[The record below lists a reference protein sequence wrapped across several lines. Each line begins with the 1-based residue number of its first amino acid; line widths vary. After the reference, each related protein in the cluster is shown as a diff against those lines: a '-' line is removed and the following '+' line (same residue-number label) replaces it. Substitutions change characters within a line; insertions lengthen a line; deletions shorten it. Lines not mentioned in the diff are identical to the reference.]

1 MTTPVSTLRQLA
13 TEYQSLGLPAI
24 PAYRGRP
31 LVLWQPYQQRLPE
44 PEEVEGWP
52 WQKADAV
59 AVICGHPAP
68 GGGFWWVLDIE
79 HQHRAEAERWLDE
92 THPGWRHGLVAR
104 SQRDGLHVYCLSRQP
119 VRTTKHRWG
128 DVKGAG
134 SLIFA
139 PPSKAYKPDA
149 VGDYQWLSY
158 QPQAALWLEPSD
170 LPWPSDNGHRRE
182 LLGETL
188 KLERTIPI
196 GSRNTVL
203 TRVAGWLRG
212 EGQLEP
218 DEVLA
223 VLRMM
228 NRRCEEPLPDQE
240 LEAIAR
246 SSSRW
251 SPNPVLV
258 VSNGKHEFVS
268 SHRGDDREETNSVPD
283 SWQPVALS
291 ALDGDSTSVEWLWD
305 GFLAKGHLTD
315 FYALWKAGK
324 TTLLAALLQRMEH
337 GGELA
342 GRTVRPGKA
351 LVVTEEPKAKWVERR
366 EALALGDHVHI
377 VSRPFPKRPNHAE
390 WHTFTSHVTRLVVE
404 HGYDLVVFDALP
416 NLWPVRDEND
426 ASETVTAL
434 LPLQAIATAGC
445 AVLFV
450 RHPRKSD
457 GSQATAGR
465 GSGAIA
471 GFVDIII
478 EMRRYEP
485 EQQQDTRRVLS
496 VYSRY
501 EPFEMVIRWAG
512 DGQYETLGTPAAYS
526 AEAQRQRLLE
536 ALAEQDGATTADLA
550 KAVELP
556 YATVSKRLGELEAAG
571 QVVRAG
577 TGKRGDPYRWFLANG
592 DDDPDGDDFF
602 SSRYTP
608 MREEK
613 KSDDDPGKHHIPHG
627 EAQKASHDPV
637 GHASRAVTG
646 HSLYSDGDSDHD
658 PGKPKNPHQNY
669 EKTSRTPANPQGGFF
684 SSRYTPNREEKKIPG
699 ETDFSHGE
707 AKKTSRTPDD
717 FFSSRYTPRREEK
730 KTDGIPENPHQNC
743 KKASRTPADH
753 TSGSSDEHENPH
765 QNCKKTSR
773 TCVVCGRALLQVSG
787 QSALYCS
794 TACKT
799 KAYRQRQS
807 SADTPGRV
815 EPEPLAVEGTTLTLT
830 PFTSVNVNESRHQQR
845 APGRVT
851 PGSLATETNGHP
863 PDPGTCLDCHQPIT
877 DPGFSYRCP
886 RCLKARLDRLGWEYP
901 EKLVRWLQ
909 THDQKE
915 GRR

>member
-1 MTTPVSTLRQLA
+1 MATSAATLQRLA
-13 TEYQSLGLPAI
+13 TEYQSLGLPVI
-24 PAYRGRP
+24 PIRQGRP
-31 LVLWQPYQQRLPE
+31 LVRWEPYQDRLPT
-44 PEEVEGWP
+44 PEEIEGWP
-52 WQKADAV
+52 WGQADGL
-59 AVICGHPAP
+59 AVITGHRDPLT
-68 GGGFWWVLDIE
+68 GLHWWVLDIE
-79 HQHRAEAERWLDE
+79 RQHRARAEAWLDE
-92 THPGWRHGLVAR
+92 EHPGWRKGLVAE
-104 SQRDGLHVYCLSRQP
+104 SQRGGLHVYCLSRQP
-119 VRTTKHRWG
+119 VPTAKHPWG
-128 DVKGAG
+128 DIKGVG
-134 SLIFA
+134 GLVYA
-139 PPSKAYKPDA
+139 PPTKAYKPDA
-149 VGDYQWLSY
+149 SRDYQWLSFN
-158 QPQAALWLEPSD
+158 PSEALELEPTD
-170 LPWPSDNGHRRE
+170 LPWPDAPAGNGHHQE
-182 LLGETL
+182 PLGETL
-188 KLERTIPI
+188 KLERTIPV
-196 GSRNTVL
+196 GARNTVL

-228 NRRCEEPLPDQE
+228 NRRCEEPLPDEE
-240 LEAIAR
+240 LETIAR
-246 SSSRW
+246 SASKW

-324 TTLLAALLQRMEH
+324 TTLLAALLQRLEH

-342 GRTVRPGKA
+342 GRVVRPGKA
-351 LVVTEEPKAKWVERR
+351 LVVTEEPKAKWIERR

-377 VSRPFPKRPNHAE
+377 ISRPFPKRPNHAE
-390 WHTFTSHVTRLVVE
+390 WHTFTSHITRLVVE

-577 TGKRGDPYRWFLANG
+577 TGKRGDPYRWFVANG
-592 DDDPDGDDFF
+592 DDDPNGDDFF

-613 KSDDDPGKHHIPHG
+613 K
-627 EAQKASHDPV
+627 
-637 GHASRAVTG
+637 T
-646 HSLYSDGDSDHD
+646 DGT
-658 PGKPKNPHQNY
+658 PKNPHQNC
-669 EKTSRTPANPQGGFF
+669 EKAL
-684 SSRYTPNREEKKIPG
+684 
-699 ETDFSHGE
+699 H
-707 AKKTSRTPDD
+707 
-717 FFSSRYTPRREEK
+717 
-730 KTDGIPENPHQNC
+730 
-743 KKASRTPADH
+743 TPADH
-753 TSGSSDEHENPH
+753 TSGSSDEPKNPH
-765 QNCKKTSR
+765 QNCEKALH
-773 TCVVCGRALLQVSG
+773 TCVVCGQALLQVSG

-794 TACKT
+794 TACRV

-807 SADTPGRV
+807 SANTPGQGDPVR
-815 EPEPLAVEGTTLTLT
+815 PAVEK
-830 PFTSVNVNESRHQQR
+830 
-845 APGRVT
+845 
-851 PGSLATETNGHP
+851 ATDV
-863 PDPGTCLDCHQPIT
+863 PDPSVCLDCGQRI
-877 DPGFSYRCP
+877 DAEGFLYRCP
-886 RCLKARLDRLGWEYP
+886 PCLQARYDKLGWQYP
-901 EKLVRWLQ
+901 EKLVRWLRV
-909 THDQKE
+909 HAQKE
-915 GRR
+915 GR

>member
-1 MTTPVSTLRQLA
+1 MHRSASTLQRLA

-24 PAYRGRP
+24 PIRQGRP
-31 LVLWQPYQQRLPE
+31 LVRWEPYQDRLPE
-44 PEEVEGWP
+44 AEEIERWP
-52 WQKADAV
+52 WGQADGL
-59 AVICGHPAP
+59 AVITGHCNPFT
-68 GGGFWWVLDIE
+68 GLYWWVWDIE
-79 HQHRAEAERWLDE
+79 RQHRARAEAWLDE
-92 THPGWRHGLVAR
+92 EYPGWWKGLVAQ
-104 SQRDGLHVYCLSRQP
+104 SQRGGLHVYCLSRQP
-119 VRTTKHRWG
+119 VPTAKHPWS
-128 DVKGAG
+128 DIKGVG
-134 SLIFA
+134 GLVYA
-139 PPSKAYKPDA
+139 PPTKTYKPDA
-149 VGDYQWLSY
+149 SRDYQWLSFN
-158 QPQAALWLEPSD
+158 PSETLELEPTD
-170 LPWPSDNGHRRE
+170 LPWPDAPAGNGHRRE
-182 LLGETL
+182 PLGETL
-188 KLERTIPI
+188 KLERTIPV
-196 GSRNTVL
+196 GARNTVL

-228 NRRCEEPLPDQE
+228 NRRCEEPLPDEE
-240 LEAIAR
+240 LQAITR
-246 SSSRW
+246 SASKW

-258 VSNGKHEFVS
+258 VSNGKDEFVS

-291 ALDGDSTSVEWLWD
+291 ALDADSTSVEWLWD
-305 GFLAKGHLTD
+305 GFLSKGHLTD

-342 GRTVRPGKA
+342 GRVVRPGKA

-366 EALALGDHVHI
+366 EALGLGDHVHI

-501 EPFEMVIRWAG
+501 EPFEVVIRWNG
-512 DGQYETLGTPAAYS
+512 DGQYETLGSPAAYS

-627 EAQKASHDPV
+627 EAKNGGHGPAGAAGHGSGFFSSRYTPIREEKKSPGETEVSHEEAKIGGHDPA
-637 GHASRAVTG
+637 GHTGQAVTDHRDYSDSDSDDDPGKQEVSHAEAKIGGHGCVVHTSRVVTG
-646 HSLYSDGDSDHD
+646 HSLYSDGDSDD
-658 PGKPKNPHQNY
+658 DDGKPD
-669 EKTSRTPANPQGGFF
+669 
-684 SSRYTPNREEKKIPG
+684 I
-699 ETDFSHGE
+699 SHGE
-707 AKKTSRTPDD
+707 AKI
-717 FFSSRYTPRREEK
+717 
-730 KTDGIPENPHQNC
+730 GGH
-743 KKASRTPADH
+743 
-753 TSGSSDEHENPH
+753 G
-765 QNCKKTSR
+765 
-773 TCVVCGRALLQVSG
+773 CVVCGKPVALWG
-787 QSALYCS
+787 GKPARFCS
-794 TACKT
+794 DSCRKKFT
-799 KAYRQRQS
+799 RQQ
-807 SADTPGRV
+807 DTP
-815 EPEPLAVEGTTLTLT
+815 
-830 PFTSVNVNESRHQQR
+830 S
-845 APGRVT
+845 RVT
-851 PGSLATETNGHP
+851 QGSLATEKTNGHP
-863 PDPGTCLDCHQPIT
+863 PDPVTCIDCGQLIAAE
-877 DPGFSYRCP
+877 GFRYRCP
-886 RCLKARLDRLGWEYP
+886 ACLKARYDQLQLEYP
-901 EKLVRWLQ
+901 EQLARWLRSGAN
-909 THDQKE
+909 DNLE
-915 GRR
+915 VR

>member
-1 MTTPVSTLRQLA
+1 MPT
-13 TEYQSLGLPAI
+13 
-24 PAYRGRP
+24 
-31 LVLWQPYQQRLPE
+31 
-44 PEEVEGWP
+44 PEEIEGWP
-52 WQKADAV
+52 WGQADGL
-59 AVICGHPAP
+59 AVITGHRDPLT
-68 GGGFWWVLDIE
+68 GLHWWVLDIE
-79 HQHRAEAERWLDE
+79 RQHRATAEAWLGE
-92 THPGWRHGLVAR
+92 EHPGWWKGLVAE
-104 SQRDGLHVYCLSRQP
+104 SQRGGLHVYCLSRQP
-119 VRTTKHRWG
+119 VPTAKHPWG
-128 DVKGAG
+128 DIKGVG
-134 SLIFA
+134 GLVYA
-139 PPSKAYKPDA
+139 PPTKAYKPDA
-149 VGDYQWLSY
+149 SRDYQWLSFN
-158 QPQAALWLEPSD
+158 PSEALELEPTD
-170 LPWPSDNGHRRE
+170 LPWPDAPAGNGHRRE
-182 LLGETL
+182 PLGETL
-188 KLERTIPI
+188 KLERTIPV
-196 GSRNTVL
+196 GARNTVL

-228 NRRCEEPLPDQE
+228 NRRCEEPLPDEE
-240 LEAIAR
+240 LETIAR
-246 SSSRW
+246 SASKW

-342 GRTVRPGKA
+342 GRVVRPGKA

-377 VSRPFPKRPNHAE
+377 ISRPFPKRPNHAE
-390 WHTFTSHVTRLVVE
+390 WHTFTSHITRLVVD

-478 EMRRYEP
+478 EMRRYDSE
-485 EQQQDTRRVLS
+485 EQQDTRRVLS

-512 DGQYETLGTPAAYS
+512 AGQYETLGTPAAYS

-550 KAVELP
+550 RAVELP

-577 TGKRGDPYRWFLANG
+577 TGKRGDPYRWFVANG
-592 DDDPDGDDFF
+592 DDDPNGDDFF

-613 KSDDDPGKHHIPHG
+613 KTD
-627 EAQKASHDPV
+627 
-637 GHASRAVTG
+637 VT
-646 HSLYSDGDSDHD
+646 
-658 PGKPKNPHQNY
+658 PKNPHQNC
-669 EKTSRTPANPQGGFF
+669 EKAL
-684 SSRYTPNREEKKIPG
+684 
-699 ETDFSHGE
+699 H
-707 AKKTSRTPDD
+707 
-717 FFSSRYTPRREEK
+717 
-730 KTDGIPENPHQNC
+730 
-743 KKASRTPADH
+743 TPADH
-753 TSGSSDEHENPH
+753 TSGSSDEPKNPH
-765 QNCKKTSR
+765 QNYEKALH
-773 TCVVCGRALLQVSG
+773 TCVVCGQALLQVSG

-794 TACKT
+794 TACRV

-807 SADTPGRV
+807 SANTPGQSDPVR
-815 EPEPLAVEGTTLTLT
+815 PAVEK
-830 PFTSVNVNESRHQQR
+830 
-845 APGRVT
+845 
-851 PGSLATETNGHP
+851 ATDV
-863 PDPGTCLDCHQPIT
+863 PDPSVCLDCGQRIGAE
-877 DPGFSYRCP
+877 GFLYRCP
-886 RCLKARLDRLGWEYP
+886 PCLQARYDKLGWQYP
-901 EKLVRWLQ
+901 EKLVRWLRV
-909 THDQKE
+909 HAQKE
-915 GRR
+915 GR